1 MPPGRPAKPTAVK
14 VLEGT
19 YRPDRALSNEVQPD
33 LLAQIPE
40 PPEGLGEW
48 GVREWHVVCRW
59 LHDTGNLAATDLSLI
74 AAYCNEV
81 SNYWE
86 YDAQVKSKGAVV
98 AIKNKDGLVVRV
110 QKNPFTALR
119 KDSLDAALK
128 LATQFGFT
136 PSARTRLTMGAIP
149 DKPKSKMAQLMN
161 RK

>member
-1 MPPGRPAKPTAVK
+1 MGPGRPAKPTAVK

-19 YRPDRALSNEVQPD
+19 YRPDRANANEVQPER
-33 LLAQIPE
+33 LAEIPD

-48 GVREWHVVCRW
+48 GVREWGIVCRW
-59 LHDTGNLAATDLSLI
+59 LHNVGNLASTDLSLI

-86 YDAQVKSKGAVV
+86 YDAQVKKGAVIP
-98 AIKNKDGLVVRV
+98 IKNKDGLVIRV

-119 KDSLDAALK
+119 KDALDAALK

-136 PSARTRLTMGAIP
+136 PAARTRLTNGGGAK
-149 DKPKSKMAQLMN
+149 DKPKSGLSGLM
-161 RK
+161 KK